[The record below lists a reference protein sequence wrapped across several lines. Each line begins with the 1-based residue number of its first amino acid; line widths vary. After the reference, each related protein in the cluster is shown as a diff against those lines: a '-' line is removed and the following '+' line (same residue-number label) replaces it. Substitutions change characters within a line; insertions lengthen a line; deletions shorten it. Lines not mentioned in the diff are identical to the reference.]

1 MNQTLNLI
9 LSLQSDR
16 KLTATMIL
24 SHPYSQSSSIQRELL
39 STIKRISSTNVL
51 ISTINRNPAH
61 SSQNSTVCGVKIC
74 KKQNSGRVLNQIFNA
89 QVLYS
94 NDTASPILSIHSVV
108 KHEHKWSE
116 ISSKTD
122 QKSKTVEETDE
133 NAEILKKLE
142 MELPFRIGLNQ
153 SELQSKQN
161 VMLPYEHQ
169 DINQANKALE
179 LHPQQLQLDY
189 SSSNNST
196 ESSEND
202 DEWDTEDDIDV

>member
-1 MNQTLNLI
+1 
-9 LSLQSDR
+9 
-16 KLTATMIL
+16 MIR
-24 SHPYSQSSSIQRELL
+24 YAR
-39 STIKRISSTNVL
+39 
-51 ISTINRNPAH
+51 
-61 SSQNSTVCGVKIC
+61 
-74 KKQNSGRVLNQIFNA
+74 
-89 QVLYS
+89 
-94 NDTASPILSIHSVV
+94 
-108 KHEHKWSE
+108 SE

-142 MELPFRIGLNQ
+142 SELPFRIGLNQ

-161 VMLPYEHQ
+161 VVLPYEHQ

-202 DEWDTEDDIDV
+202 DEWDTEDEIDVNWFYNRVEFCLNQ